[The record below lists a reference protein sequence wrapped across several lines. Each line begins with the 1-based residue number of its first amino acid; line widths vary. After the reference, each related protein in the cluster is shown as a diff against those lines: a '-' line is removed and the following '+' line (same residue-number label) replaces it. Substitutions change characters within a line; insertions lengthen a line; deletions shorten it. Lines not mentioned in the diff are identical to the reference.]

1 MIKEN
6 IIFNDIKI
14 KLKILYKLIISIF
27 VIEYYFYLYI
37 YIYLNNKIKICL
49 CTIGKKENRYV
60 QEFIEHYK
68 KFGVDKIFLY
78 DNNDVNDERFEDIIF
93 DYVKNGYVK
102 IINYRGKQKMQ
113 ILAFND
119 CYQSN
124 FKIYK
129 WFIFFDM
136 DEFIYLDKY
145 TNIKLF
151 LNKPKFNKC
160 QVIHLNWVMHTD
172 NNFLRYYNKSL
183 VERFPKKGPN
193 LKNTIDI
200 KSIVKGNIFID
211 INLLYTK

>member
-1 MIKEN
+1 
-6 IIFNDIKI
+6 
-14 KLKILYKLIISIF
+14 
-27 VIEYYFYLYI
+27 
-37 YIYLNNKIKICL
+37 
-49 CTIGKKENRYV
+49 
-60 QEFIEHYK
+60 
-68 KFGVDKIFLY
+68 
-78 DNNDVNDERFEDIIF
+78 
-93 DYVKNGYVK
+93 
-102 IINYRGKQKMQ
+102 MQ

-136 DEFIYLDKY
+136 DEFIYLNKY
-145 TNIKLF
+145 INIKLF

-200 KSIVKGNIFID
+200 
-211 INLLYTK
+211 NLILNFKNMNN